1 MGTVLKVLGV
11 LFIGYWLMV
20 IVGCS
25 MLVSAVN
32 HAAKTA
38 PHRSDGDR
46 DSSEVARAMRDGRS
60 DAADR
65 IIREIEAER
74 EARRGRGYSDY
85 DPNAGPRPHFKP
97 GEPMVDPDPNS
108 RYGN

>member
-65 IIREIEAER
+65 IIREIEADRARER
-74 EARRGRGYSDY
+74 NAPSY
-85 DPNAGPRPHFKP
+85 DENAGPRPHFKP
-97 GEPMVDPDPNS
+97 GEPMVDPNPSS
-108 RYGN
+108 RYDD